1 MRVTECSAIQADAK
15 EVGYV
20 SAGAKCSGRRGPFY
34 ENEEFLL
41 EAIWAHVRVGY
52 AVPDG
57 GNGTGVYSYRKR
69 RFLGSSKDVSR
80 PACRWHWRRCAWGEF
95 R

>member
-20 SAGAKCSGRRGPFY
+20 LVGAKAPRPARPHY
-34 ENEEFLL
+34 ENEELLL

-69 RFLGSSKDVSR
+69 SFLGSSKDVRR
-80 PACRWHWRRCAWGEF
+80 PDYRWHWRRCAWGEL